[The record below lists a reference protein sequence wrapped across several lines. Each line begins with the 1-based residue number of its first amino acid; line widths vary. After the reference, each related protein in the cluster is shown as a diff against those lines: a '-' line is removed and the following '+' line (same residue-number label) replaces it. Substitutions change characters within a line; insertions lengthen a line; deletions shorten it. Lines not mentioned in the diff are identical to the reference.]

1 MHSLTNSAAFEKMSE
16 SESRHPEIINE
27 GQFEQISIVGTA
39 PGDGNGDKLPNKR
52 DSGFPSYQ
60 GTPADDEVFD
70 TSTSTQLETALEA
83 QAKGFYTVPCSR
95 RRRAPTIPP
104 GFEAEFEFYTH
115 APPLP
120 APPTFAEQYGWPSA
134 PPSQEAVDAALAWID
149 GKPVIQEPLTAFDI
163 RRLNARGV
171 PLRPALNAEAAPFVP
186 VQQQLECRQ
195 QQQGL
200 LLKPK
205 SRLFENGKRLW

>member
-1 MHSLTNSAAFEKMSE
+1 MHSLTSSAAFEKMSE

-27 GQFEQISIVGTA
+27 GQFEQVASVGTA
-39 PGDGNGDKLPNKR
+39 SGDDNGGKSSKKR
-52 DSGFPSYQ
+52 DSGVPSSQ

-83 QAKGFYTVPCSR
+83 QAKGFHTVPCSR

-104 GFEAEFEFYTH
+104 GFQAEYDFYTH
-115 APPLP
+115 APPHAAP
-120 APPTFAEQYGWPSA
+120 ATFAEQYGWPPA
-134 PPSQEAVDAALAWID
+134 PPSQEAIGSALAWIK
-149 GKPVIQEPLTAFDI
+149 GKPMIQEPLTAFDI

-186 VQQQLECRQ
+186 VQQQLQCRQ
-195 QQQGL
+195 HQQRP
-200 LLKPK
+200 LLKQK
-205 SRLFENGKRLW
+205 SRFFENGKRLW